1 MDKNNSRPE
10 SRKGVNKSSQ
20 TIRELEMKSLGTR
33 TGISEES
40 LTNKIQEMEEG
51 ISDIGDVDEM
61 NMSVK

>member
-1 MDKNNSRPE
+1 MDKNSSRPE